1 MSEDK
6 SVFFWEV
13 AESYLEKE
21 SIEKSTMMGFPCLRV
36 NGDFFASCDRRSG
49 DLVIKLPK
57 ERVQELIDSGV
68 GKDFAPNGRKFKEWL
83 AVELREDKLWD
94 ELMDEA
100 LEFVSQ

>member
-6 SVFFWEV
+6 STFFWDI
-13 AESYLEKE
+13 AQKYLKQKD
-21 SIEKSTMMGFPCLRV
+21 IEKSTMMGFPCLRV
-36 NGDFFASCDRRSG
+36 NGDFFASCDKNNG

-57 ERVQELIDSGV
+57 ERVQELISSGI

-83 AVELREDKLWD
+83 AVELREEKLWN

-100 LEFVSQ
+100 LEFVIT